1 MPAKIK
7 KRENGSYL
15 LSVAVG
21 YDENGRQIVKT
32 KTVKASSDREAARA
46 YNLFAAEVQQG
57 NVAYSGKYKL
67 SEFAR
72 NWYQDYCLVHLAPK
86 TQRSYKNHIENR
98 IIPVLGHIDINKL
111 RPQHIMK
118 FLEHLQED
126 GLRRDGKPGRLSGES
141 IRYCFRVLS
150 SMLQDAVQW
159 QVIVS
164 NPCTRVKAPT
174 AERAEVSLLEE
185 EDVGRMLQ
193 ALTTEPLKYR
203 VIIMLALDSGLRLGE
218 LMGLKWADIDF
229 VKATLSVTKSN
240 QALSGKG
247 IFTKGPKNRSSVRK
261 IALSESLMELLKMYR
276 KWQLEQKFM
285 LANKWV
291 DEDWLFTKWNG
302 LAMYP
307 TTPSQWFRKF
317 LKRHG
322 LPCVRFHSLR
332 HFSATALISLGVPLK
347 NVSSR
352 LGHAD
357 IRTTANIY
365 STALQSVD
373 RQAANK
379 MDQYYQKVR
388 SK

>member
-7 KRENGSYL
+7 KRSNKAYL

-21 YDENGRQIVKT
+21 YDEKGRQIVKT
-32 KTVKASSDREAARA
+32 KTIKASSDREADRA
-46 YNLFAAEVQQG
+46 YNVFAAEVQQG
-57 NVAYSGKYKL
+57 LVAYSGKYKL

-72 NWYQDYCLVHLAPK
+72 TWYKDYCLKYLAPK

-98 IIPVLGHIDINKL
+98 IIPALGHIDINQL

-126 GLRRDGKPGRLSGES
+126 GLRRDGKTGRLSGES

-164 NPCTRVKAPT
+164 NPCTRVKAP
-174 AERAEVSLLEE
+174 RAEQVAISLLEE
-185 EDVGRMLQ
+185 DDVVVMLQ
-193 ALTTEPLKYR
+193 ALTAEPIKYR
-203 VIIMLALDSGLRLGE
+203 VIVMLAIDSGLRLGE
-218 LMGLKWADIDF
+218 LMGLKWTDIDF
-229 VKATLSVTKSN
+229 PKGSISVTKSN

-247 IFTKGPKNRSSVRK
+247 IFTKDPKNRSSVRRV
-261 IALSESLMELLKMYR
+261 ALSDSLLDLLKTYR

-285 LANKWV
+285 LANKWK
-291 DEDWLFTKWNG
+291 EEGWLFTKWNG
-302 LAMYP
+302 SPMYP

-317 LKRHG
+317 LKRQGLPHMCFHG
-322 LPCVRFHSLR
+322 LR
-332 HFSATALISLGVPLK
+332 HLSATLLISFGVPLK
-347 NVSSR
+347 SISSR
-352 LGHAD
+352 LGHS
-357 IRTTANIY
+357 TVEQTANRY
-365 STALQSVD
+365 GAALQSVD

-379 MDQYYQKVR
+379 MDQYLQKVR